1 MNTSSQQETTFTFT
15 VENQKAVKRQI
26 AKYPKGRQESAV
38 IAVLDLAQR
47 QNGGWLPQSAIES
60 VAATLEMPRIRVM
73 EVATFYSMF
82 NMAPVGRHVVQI
94 CTTTP
99 CALRGSAGIEE
110 ACQQHLKV
118 ALGETTPDGMFTLRE
133 VECLGACVNAP
144 MMQVGDNY
152 YEDLTP
158 ESAVS
163 ILEAFARGAE
173 PVAGSQ
179 SGRQTSAPAGGPKT
193 LVQHSEGGD

>member
-1 MNTSSQQETTFTFT
+1 MNAPGQRDTPFAFSAESL
-15 VENQKAVKRQI
+15 KAVKRQI
-26 AKYPKGRQESAV
+26 AKYPKGRQQSAV
-38 IAVLDLAQR
+38 LAVLDLAQR
-47 QNGGWLPQSAIES
+47 QCGGWLPQTAIEA
-60 VAATLEMPRIRVM
+60 VAETLEMPKIRVL

-82 NMAPVGRHVVQI
+82 NLTPVGRHVVQI

-99 CALRGSAGIEE
+99 CALRGSAGIAE
-110 ACQQHLKV
+110 AFQQHLKIPF
-118 ALGETTPDGMFTLRE
+118 GGTTVDGMFTLRE

-144 MMQVGDNY
+144 MMQVGESY

-173 PVAGSQ
+173 PDPGSQ
-179 SGRQTSAPAGGPKT
+179 SGRQTSAPAGGPTT
-193 LVQHSEGGD
+193 LVEFGEGGD